1 MNHLKNILFF
11 YSSFSG
17 KSGRIE
23 FGIYFLIYSI
33 LQIIMMNLYS
43 RINLDNEGILN
54 LFYIYL
60 ILLLQFIPMQA
71 LATRRLRDLNINTT
85 LIIINFIP
93 IISLF
98 FKIYLAV
105 AKSKPDHSDKHKR
118 QRRISFCA
126 SNYEQIKSK
135 YFVEFLD
142 EIASFLAMT
151 RFR

>member
-1 MNHLKNILFF
+1 MIKHLKNILFF

-23 FGIYFLIYSI
+23 FGIYFLIYSV
-33 LQIIMMNLYS
+33 LQIIMINLYT
-43 RINLDNEGILN
+43 RINLDNEEILN

-71 LATRRLRDLNINTT
+71 VATRRLRDLNINTT

-93 IISLF
+93 IVSLI

-105 AKSKPDHSDKHKR
+105 AKPKPSLDHSD
-118 QRRISFCA
+118 
-126 SNYEQIKSK
+126 
-135 YFVEFLD
+135 L
-142 EIASFLAMT
+142 
-151 RFR
+151 

>member
-1 MNHLKNILFF
+1 MINHLKNILFF

-33 LQIIMMNLYS
+33 LQIIMINLYS
-43 RINLDNEGILN
+43 RINLDNEEILN
-54 LFYIYL
+54 LFYVDL

-71 LATRRLRDLNINTT
+71 VTTRRLRDLNINTT

-93 IISLF
+93 IISLI

-105 AKSKPDHSDKHKR
+105 AKPKPSLDHSDLYKR
-118 QRRISFCA
+118 
-126 SNYEQIKSK
+126 
-135 YFVEFLD
+135 
-142 EIASFLAMT
+142 
-151 RFR
+151 